1 MSKRESYLRAGGFML
16 LGAVVIFS
24 GCLHV
29 SAPDKVSLSA
39 NASPRRVDNRR
50 VPATKSHEE
59 ARQKLAEAYGRNR
72 YLERKVEDLEEEA
85 RELEKE
91 KEEYK
96 RKYKREKEKRGD

>member
-1 MSKRESYLRAGGFML
+1 MSKRKTVLRAAGFIL
-16 LGAVVIFS
+16 LGTVVVFT

-72 YLERKVEDLEEEA
+72 YLERKVEDLEDDV
-85 RELEKE
+85 REIEKE